1 MRAKLARP
9 VEILMRKRAKLA
21 GKDIV
26 IAGHAYPT
34 TALGHRY
41 QLSDVH
47 LPLWNAYAFPFRKA
61 LAGTVPRRYW
71 DNYVE
76 RVRAVSGCRTAHIFP
91 VQIVK

>member
-21 GKDIV
+21 GKDVIV
-26 IAGHAYPT
+26 AGHTYQA

-47 LPLWNAYAFPFRKA
+47 LPL
-61 LAGTVPRRYW
+61 
-71 DNYVE
+71 
-76 RVRAVSGCRTAHIFP
+76 
-91 VQIVK
+91 